1 MTAPCES
8 AAPQRD
14 PDGSGVSPEG
24 RIEEF
29 ERRIEERTGQLM
41 RAAEALREAQAQLA
55 HVNRVTTMG
64 QLVSSILHEVMQPI
78 TAGFY
83 NALAALHWL
92 SSQPPNLEAARQAL
106 DLAVKD
112 GDRAIDVIARVRT
125 LMRNAPPRKD
135 AVDINEALLEAIRL
149 THGEVGKN
157 SISVQ
162 TQLAEALPAIH
173 GDRIQLQ
180 QVVLNLIIN
189 AVEAM
194 SSVSERSRELLIST
208 GNDPSGGV
216 LVTVRDSG
224 PGLSPE
230 SFHRLFDAFYTTKA
244 DGIGMGL
251 SICRSIVE
259 AHGGRLWASRG
270 VGPGATFQFTLPLP
284 GAPQA

>member
-1 MTAPCES
+1 MTAPCNSGARE
-8 AAPQRD
+8 RD
-14 PDGSGVSPEG
+14 AKSGSEA
-24 RIEEF
+24 RIEEL
-29 ERRIEERTGQLM
+29 ERRVEERTGQLM

-64 QLVSSILHEVMQPI
+64 QLVSSMLHEVMQPI

-112 GDRAIDVIARVRT
+112 GDRAIDVIARIRAFMKNT
-125 LMRNAPPRKD
+125 PLRKD
-135 AVDINEALLEAIRL
+135 SFAMNEAILEVIRL
-149 THGEVGKN
+149 THGEVVKN
-157 SISVQ
+157 GISVQ
-162 TQLAEALPAIH
+162 TQLAEALPPIH

-180 QVVLNLIIN
+180 QVLLSLIIN

-194 SSVSERSRELLIST
+194 SSVSERARELLIST
-208 GNDPSGGV
+208 GSDPSGGV

-224 PGLSPE
+224 PGLRPE
-230 SFHRLFDAFYTTKA
+230 SFGRLFDAFYTTKPN
-244 DGIGMGL
+244 GMGMGL

-259 AHGGRLWASRG
+259 AHGGRIWASRG
-270 VGPGATFQFTLPLP
+270 VGPGATLQFTLPL
-284 GAPQA
+284 ASAAQA

>member
-1 MTAPCES
+1 
-8 AAPQRD
+8 
-14 PDGSGVSPEG
+14 
-24 RIEEF
+24 
-29 ERRIEERTGQLM
+29 M

-55 HVNRVTTMG
+55 HVNRVTMG
-64 QLVSSILHEVMQPI
+64 QLVFSISHEVMQPI

-112 GDRAIDVIARVRT
+112 GDRAIDVIARIRV
-125 LMRNAPPRKD
+125 LMKNAPPRRD
-135 AVDINEALLEAIRL
+135 AFAINEAILEVIRL
-149 THGEVGKN
+149 TDGEVGRN
-157 SISVQ
+157 NISVQ
-162 TQLAEALPAIH
+162 TQLAEALPPIH

-180 QVVLNLIIN
+180 QVLLNLIIN

-194 SSVSERSRELLIST
+194 RSVGGRSGELLIAT
-208 GNDPSGGV
+208 GKDPSGGV

-230 SFHRLFDAFYTTKA
+230 SLDHLFDAFYTTKPN
-244 DGIGMGL
+244 GMGMGL

-259 AHGGRLWASRG
+259 AHGGRIWASRG
-270 VGPGATFQFTLPLP
+270 VGPGAIFQFTLP
-284 GAPQA
+284 

>member
-1 MTAPCES
+1 
-8 AAPQRD
+8 
-14 PDGSGVSPEG
+14 
-24 RIEEF
+24 
-29 ERRIEERTGQLM
+29 M

-64 QLVSSILHEVMQPI
+64 QLVSSMLHEVMQPI

-112 GDRAIDVIARVRT
+112 GDQAIDVIARIRAFMKNTPLRT
-125 LMRNAPPRKD
+125 DSFAM
-135 AVDINEALLEAIRL
+135 NEAILEVIRL
-149 THGEVGKN
+149 TQDEVVNNG
-157 SISVQ
+157 ISVQ
-162 TQLAEALPAIH
+162 TQLAEALPPIH

-180 QVVLNLIIN
+180 QVLLNLIIN

-194 SSVSERSRELLIST
+194 SGSERSRELFIST

-224 PGLSPE
+224 PGLRPE
-230 SFHRLFDAFYTTKA
+230 SFGRLFDALYTTKPN
-244 DGIGMGL
+244 GMGMGL
-251 SICRSIVE
+251 AICRSIVE
-259 AHGGRLWASRG
+259 AHGGRIWASRG
-270 VGPGATFQFTLPLP
+270 VGPGATLQFTLPL
-284 GAPQA
+284 ATAAQA

>member
-1 MTAPCES
+1 MTAPCDP
-8 AAPQRD
+8 AARQRD
-14 PDGSGVSPEG
+14 PQDSPEG
-24 RIEEF
+24 RIQEL
-29 ERRIEERTGQLM
+29 ERHVEERTRQLM

-55 HVNRVTTMG
+55 HVNRVTTMN
-64 QLVSSILHEVMQPI
+64 QLVSSISHEVMQPI

-92 SSQPPNLEAARQAL
+92 TSQPPNLEAARQAL

-112 GDRAIDVIARVRT
+112 GDRAIDVIARVRA

-135 AVDINEALLEAIRL
+135 AFDINEALLEIIRL
-149 THGEVGKN
+149 THGEAETN

-162 TQLAEALPAIH
+162 TELAPALPPVH

-180 QVVLNLIIN
+180 QVLLNLIIN

-194 SSVSERSRELLIST
+194 SGVSEEAREVLISIA
-208 GNDPSGGV
+208 NDPAGGV

-230 SFHRLFDAFYTTKA
+230 SFDRLFDAFYTTKA
-244 DGIGMGL
+244 SGTGMGL

-259 AHGGRLWASRG
+259 AHGGRIWASHG
-270 VGPGATFQFTLPLP
+270 VGPGATFQFTLPRSS
-284 GAPQA
+284 APQA